1 MHLPRA
7 RSQVRSLFR
16 ESRLV
21 DLLRDILSWIL
32 AKSGKSW
39 TKIKDYYWDFSARKK
54 KKTKGA
60 RSWKGTSLSG
70 KRLRK
75 RSEDSKFIRLNSLRN
90 WPGKSY
96 DHTAFLSIPK
106 KSPAFVWFVSVGS
119 PIFSE
124 YFLFS
129 VSRLLLSVRV
139 LPWLHVRN
147 SGNSSRR
154 LRLRILNIPT
164 DHRYYWS
171 Y

>member
-39 TKIKDYYWDFSARKK
+39 TKIKDYYWDFSARQKK
-54 KKTKGA
+54 RGPIMERYITICQKTQKT
-60 RSWKGTSLSG
+60 W
-70 KRLRK
+70 RK
-75 RSEDSKFIRLNSLRN
+75 LEIYTLNSRRN

-96 DHTAFLSIPK
+96 HHTAFLSIPK

>member
-39 TKIKDYYWDFSARKK
+39 TKIKDYYWDFSAQKK
-54 KKTKGA
+54 NLKGLIMEKVHHY
-60 RSWKGTSLSG
+60 SI

-75 RSEDSKFIRLNSLRN
+75 CSEDSKFIHWIRLKIDLANHKGTRHS
-90 WPGKSY
+90 P
-96 DHTAFLSIPK
+96 AFLK
-106 KSPAFVWFVSVGS
+106 KILAFVWFVSVGS